1 MRRTASLDSI
11 SNQES
16 SEMNDEITVGDIV
29 AEFLQAIGVTT
40 AFGVVSVHNTPIL
53 DAIGRRNAIRF
64 VKARG
69 EAGAG
74 SMADA
79 YSRVTGGLGVLFT
92 STGPG
97 AANACGALVEARFSG
112 TPLLHLTGQTATK
125 NIDRERGTVHDVPDQ
140 LGMLKSVSKTAY
152 RIRSAENVLGVL
164 SRAAAEALA
173 APTGPV
179 SVEIPI
185 DIQRTK
191 VVRPNNL
198 QDFTLSIEEPQK
210 PDAAS
215 LTELVKVAKG
225 SKRPLLWLGNGAKG
239 AGKEAQRLADMGFG
253 IVTSLAGRGVVSEDH
268 PMVLGCLKDLAKVET
283 FMQTA
288 DLLIIAGSRVR
299 GHETRDFE
307 LQLPKARIQIDVD
320 PAANGRTYSSDQ
332 FICADAQRTLSE
344 LADQLEGDNSV
355 EGGFSEEIRTLKAE
369 VLDDYKELLGPY
381 GSFAKQLRSIMPQD
395 AVWVRDITLNNS
407 TWGNR
412 TFPVN
417 SPKNHVFALG
427 AAIGLGVAH
436 GIGAAVAAP
445 GRKVV
450 CMCGDGGFFMGFADF
465 WTATQERADIVF
477 LIMNDGGYGVI
488 KHIQDTF
495 HDGRHFF
502 ADFGHPSLEGCAK
515 LAEMP
520 YWKVESVADLTNH
533 VQQALDVNG
542 PALVE
547 VDMAQIGPFP
557 RYFVPPKADS
567 KYTRD

>member
-1 MRRTASLDSI
+1 MK
-11 SNQES
+11 
-16 SEMNDEITVGDIV
+16 DEITVGDIV

-40 AFGVVSVHNTPIL
+40 AFGVVSVHNTPML

-112 TPLLHLTGQTATK
+112 APLLHLTGQTATK
-125 NIDRERGTVHDVPDQ
+125 NVDRERGTVHDVPDQ

-164 SRAAAEALA
+164 SMAAAEALT

-179 SVEIPI
+179 SIEIPI

-198 QDFTLSIEEPQK
+198 QDFNLSLEEPQR

-215 LTELVKVAKG
+215 IEELVKIAKG
-225 SKRPLLWLGNGAKG
+225 AKRPLLWLGNGAKY
-239 AGKEAQRLADMGFG
+239 AGREAQRLADMGFG
-253 IVTSLAGRGVVSEDH
+253 IITSLAGRGVVPEDH
-268 PMVLGCLKDLAKVET
+268 PMVLGCLKDLSKVED

-307 LQLPKARIQIDVD
+307 LKLPKNRVQIDIN
-320 PAANGRTYSSDQ
+320 PAANGRTYSTDQ
-332 FICADAQRTLSE
+332 FICADAQTTLAE
-344 LADQLEGDNSV
+344 LADQLEGSIGV
-355 EGGFSEEIRTLKAE
+355 EQKFGEEIGILKAE
-369 VLDDYKELLGPY
+369 VVKDYEELLGPY
-381 GSFAKQLRSIMPQD
+381 GSFAQQLRNVMPRD
-395 AVWVRDITLNNS
+395 AIWVRDITLNNS

-412 TFPVN
+412 TFPVT

-477 LIMNDGGYGVI
+477 LVMNDGGYGVI

-502 ADFGHPSLEGCAK
+502 ADFAHPSLEGCAE
-515 LAEMP
+515 LAKMP
-520 YWKVESVADLTNH
+520 YWKVESAANLTAH
-533 VQQALDVNG
+533 VQEALDVNG

-547 VDMAQIGPFP
+547 VDMSQIGAFP

-567 KYTRD
+567 KYTRS

>member
-1 MRRTASLDSI
+1 MK
-11 SNQES
+11 
-16 SEMNDEITVGDIV
+16 DEITVGDIV

-40 AFGVVSVHNTPIL
+40 AFGVVSVHNTPML

-112 TPLLHLTGQTATK
+112 APLLHLTGQPATK
-125 NIDRERGTVHDVPDQ
+125 NVDRERGTVHDVPGQ
-140 LGMLKSVSKTAY
+140 LGMLKSVSKKAY

-164 SRAAAEALA
+164 SMAAAEALT

-179 SVEIPI
+179 SIEIPI

-198 QDFTLSIEEPQK
+198 QDFNLSLEEPQR

-215 LTELVKVAKG
+215 IEELVKIAKG
-225 SKRPLLWLGNGAKG
+225 AKRPLLWLGNGAKY
-239 AGKEAQRLADMGFG
+239 AGIEAQRLADMGFG
-253 IVTSLAGRGVVSEDH
+253 IITSLAGRGVVPEDH
-268 PMVLGCLKDLAKVET
+268 PMVLGCLKDLSKVED

-307 LQLPKARIQIDVD
+307 LKLPKNRVQIDIN
-320 PAANGRTYSSDQ
+320 PAANGRTYSTDQ
-332 FICADAQRTLSE
+332 FICADAQTTLAE
-344 LADQLEGDNSV
+344 LADQLEGNIGV
-355 EGGFSEEIRTLKAE
+355 EQKFGEEIGILKAE
-369 VLDDYKELLGPY
+369 VVKDYEELLGPY
-381 GSFAKQLRSIMPQD
+381 GSFAQQLRNVMPRD
-395 AVWVRDITLNNS
+395 AIWVRDITLNNS

-412 TFPVN
+412 TFPVT

-477 LIMNDGGYGVI
+477 LVMNDGGYGVI

-502 ADFGHPSLEGCAK
+502 ADFAHPSLEGCAE
-515 LAEMP
+515 LAKMP
-520 YWKVESVADLTNH
+520 YWKVESAANLTAH
-533 VQQALDVNG
+533 VQEALDVNG

-547 VDMAQIGPFP
+547 VDMSQIGAFP

-567 KYTRD
+567 KYTRS

>member
-1 MRRTASLDSI
+1 MK
-11 SNQES
+11 
-16 SEMNDEITVGDIV
+16 DEITVGDIV

-40 AFGVVSVHNTPIL
+40 AFGVVSVHNTPML

-112 TPLLHLTGQTATK
+112 APLLHLTVQTATK
-125 NIDRERGTVHDVPDQ
+125 NVDRERGTVHDVPDQ
-140 LGMLKSVSKTAY
+140 LGMLKSVSKKAY

-164 SRAAAEALA
+164 SMAAAEALT

-179 SVEIPI
+179 SIEIPI

-198 QDFTLSIEEPQK
+198 QDFNLSLEEPQR

-215 LTELVKVAKG
+215 IEELVKIAKG
-225 SKRPLLWLGNGAKG
+225 AKRPLLWLGNGAKY
-239 AGKEAQRLADMGFG
+239 AGIEAQRLADMGFG
-253 IVTSLAGRGVVSEDH
+253 IITSLAGRGVVPEDH
-268 PMVLGCLKDLAKVET
+268 PMVLGCLKDLSKVED

-307 LQLPKARIQIDVD
+307 LKLPKNRVQIDIN
-320 PAANGRTYSSDQ
+320 PAANGRTYSTDQ
-332 FICADAQRTLSE
+332 FICADAQTTLAE
-344 LADQLEGDNSV
+344 LADQLEGNIGV
-355 EGGFSEEIRTLKAE
+355 EQKFGEEIGILKAE
-369 VLDDYKELLGPY
+369 VVKDYEELLGPY
-381 GSFAKQLRSIMPQD
+381 GSFAQQLRNVMPRD
-395 AVWVRDITLNNS
+395 AIWVRDITLNNS

-412 TFPVN
+412 TFPVT

-477 LIMNDGGYGVI
+477 LVMNDGGYGVI

-502 ADFGHPSLEGCAK
+502 ADFAHPSLEGCAE
-515 LAEMP
+515 LAKMP
-520 YWKVESVADLTNH
+520 YWKVESAANLTAH
-533 VQQALDVNG
+533 VQEALDVNG

-547 VDMAQIGPFP
+547 VDMSQIGAFP

-567 KYTRD
+567 KYTRS